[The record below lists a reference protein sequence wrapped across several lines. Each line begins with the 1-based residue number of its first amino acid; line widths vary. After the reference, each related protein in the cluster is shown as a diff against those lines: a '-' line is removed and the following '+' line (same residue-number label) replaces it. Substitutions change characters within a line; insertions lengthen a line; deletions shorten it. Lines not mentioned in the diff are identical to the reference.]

1 LLEDG
6 GRLEPWLENLSRFHV
21 SPSENR
27 QSIWKHGLDWRRMNA
42 SLPGIAN
49 GRTGRPE
56 EEGIY
61 LTDPRIED
69 ARFFVEM
76 GRRSGRSI
84 DVWRVDVEGL
94 EVEDL
99 SDEGGWWICR
109 TPISPE
115 RLTLVEAWDE
125 RGEPVPVPSL
135 HRRRSE
141 RRRSRR
147 RAR

>member
-1 LLEDG
+1 
-6 GRLEPWLENLSRFHV
+6 
-21 SPSENR
+21 
-27 QSIWKHGLDWRRMNA
+27 MNA
-42 SLPGIAN
+42 SLRGIAN
-49 GRTGRPE
+49 GWTGRPE

-61 LTDPRIED
+61 LTHPSIED
-69 ARFFVEM
+69 ARFLVQM
-76 GRRSGRSI
+76 GRHSGRST
-84 DVWRVDVEGL
+84 DVWQVDVEGL
-94 EVEDL
+94 AVEDL